1 MYSYNKSLRRNAQAL
16 RRQMT
21 PEEKH
26 LWYDFLKKLPVTVNR
41 QKQIENYILD
51 FYIASAKIA
60 IEIDGSGHNLSEKRQ
75 ADEMRDIALAELG
88 IRVMRYTNLDVRN
101 RFYAVCEDI
110 LKNLGLTSTDVLRK
124 E

>member
-1 MYSYNKSLRRNAQAL
+1 MYFYNKSFRSNAQSL

-21 PEEKH
+21 PEENR
-26 LWYDFLKKLPVTVNR
+26 LWYDFLKKLPITVRR
-41 QKQIENYILD
+41 QKQIGNYILD
-51 FYIASAKIA
+51 FYIAKGKLA

-88 IRVMRYTNLDVRN
+88 IRVMRYTNLDVQK

-124 E
+124 V

>member
-1 MYSYNKSLRRNAQAL
+1 MYFYNKSLRSNAQSL

-21 PEEKH
+21 PEENH
-26 LWYDFLKKLPVTVNR
+26 LWCDFLKKLPITVRR
-41 QKQIENYILD
+41 QKQIGNYILD

-88 IRVMRYTNLDVRN
+88 IRVMRYTNLDVRI
-101 RFYAVCEDI
+101 FW
-110 LKNLGLTSTDVLRK
+110 KS
-124 E
+124 